1 MAKIKNKNLR
11 FYLDNP
17 THKKAWDF
25 LRNIDKSQHGS
36 CNNVIVTAI
45 VDYFENQQREERFI
59 SKIAE
64 LIMNTSTRPNPQ
76 FIANPP
82 NPPTVQS
89 DEVISEHIDFD
100 FVGG

>member
-1 MAKIKNKNLR
+1 LR
-11 FYLDNP
+11 
-17 THKKAWDF
+17 K
-25 LRNIDKSQHGS
+25 IDKSQLGS
-36 CNNVIVTAI
+36 CNNAIAVAI

-64 LIMNTSTRPNPQ
+64 LIMNTSARPNPQ

-82 NPPTVQS
+82 NPPTAQS
-89 DEVISEHIDFD
+89 DEVMSEHIDFD